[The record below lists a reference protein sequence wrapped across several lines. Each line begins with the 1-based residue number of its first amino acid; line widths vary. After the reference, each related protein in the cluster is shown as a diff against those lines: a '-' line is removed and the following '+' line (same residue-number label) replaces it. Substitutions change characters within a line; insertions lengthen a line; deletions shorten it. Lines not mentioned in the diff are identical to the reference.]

1 MGVDSPRP
9 RVAAMIGGTS
19 SDYWKLGSEVSSTL
33 GTALPWRSVAWFWFA
48 VFALPAAYL
57 GWGAFTGTQPWL
69 LPAALASIAFLIFL
83 EPRLR
88 KQARETVQVDE
99 NGVLRVDGP
108 VREQI
113 KWDEVVEIRI
123 ITTDEGPFREDV
135 FFALVG
141 SNGKGCLVPHDAAAR
156 TKLLEE
162 LQVRFAGL
170 DNETVIKAMGSTS
183 NDNFLVWKKFLGTA
197 A

>member
-1 MGVDSPRP
+1 
-9 RVAAMIGGTS
+9 
-19 SDYWKLGSEVSSTL
+19 
-33 GTALPWRSVAWFWFA
+33 
-48 VFALPAAYL
+48 
-57 GWGAFTGTQPWL
+57 

-141 SNGKGCLVPHDAAAR
+141 TNGKGCLVPHDAAAR

-170 DNETVIKAMGSTS
+170 DNETVIKALGSTS

>member
-1 MGVDSPRP
+1 M
-9 RVAAMIGGTS
+9 
-19 SDYWKLGSEVSSTL
+19 SSTL
-33 GTALPWRSVAWFWFA
+33 GTALPRRSVAWFWFA

-141 SNGKGCLVPHDAAAR
+141 TNGKGCLVPHDAAAR

-170 DNETVIKAMGSTS
+170 DNVTLIKAMGSTS

>member
-1 MGVDSPRP
+1 MRDVRQRSELDIRDCASTE
-9 RVAAMIGGTS
+9 V
-19 SDYWKLGSEVSSTL
+19 GSLV
-33 GTALPWRSVAWFWFA
+33 WFA
-48 VFALPAAYL
+48 VFALQRRTSV
-57 GWGAFTGTQPWL
+57 GAPLLELSLAIAGSTGR
-69 LPAALASIAFLIFL
+69 IAFLIFL

-141 SNGKGCLVPHDAAAR
+141 TNGKGV
-156 TKLLEE
+156 
-162 LQVRFAGL
+162 
-170 DNETVIKAMGSTS
+170 
-183 NDNFLVWKKFLGTA
+183 
-197 A
+197 

>member
-1 MGVDSPRP
+1 M
-9 RVAAMIGGTS
+9 
-19 SDYWKLGSEVSSTL
+19 
-33 GTALPWRSVAWFWFA
+33 
-48 VFALPAAYL
+48 PAAYL

-141 SNGKGCLVPHDAAAR
+141 TNGKGCLVPHDAAAR

-162 LQVRFAGL
+162 VQVRFAGL
-170 DNETVIKAMGSTS
+170 DNVTLIKAMGSTS

>member
-1 MGVDSPRP
+1 
-9 RVAAMIGGTS
+9 
-19 SDYWKLGSEVSSTL
+19 
-33 GTALPWRSVAWFWFA
+33 
-48 VFALPAAYL
+48 
-57 GWGAFTGTQPWL
+57 
-69 LPAALASIAFLIFL
+69 L

>member
-1 MGVDSPRP
+1 
-9 RVAAMIGGTS
+9 
-19 SDYWKLGSEVSSTL
+19 
-33 GTALPWRSVAWFWFA
+33 
-48 VFALPAAYL
+48 LPAAYL

-141 SNGKGCLVPHDAAAR
+141 TNGKGCLVPHDAAAR